1 MTNIA
6 HKTYTT
12 KLVQII
18 YEKEKQTETLKSTLK
33 NSNPVKPFPT
43 IGYPSILKS
52 KSSYSLRHPS
62 LPQFIDSR

>member
-43 IGYPSILKS
+43 IEYPSILK
-52 KSSYSLRHPS
+52 
-62 LPQFIDSR
+62 